1 VAKLYFRFG
10 AMNSGKSTG
19 LLQAAYN
26 YEERGQ
32 RVLLAKPAV
41 DTKGDREIVSR
52 LGVTRTVDVVLPAD
66 VDVRAAVAEAGATD
80 PESARLDGMVRP
92 VSCVLV
98 DEAQFLTPRQ
108 VDDLLRIAVLDQIPV
123 LAYGI
128 RTDFR
133 TEAFPG
139 SRRLLE
145 VAHSLEELKTICRC
159 GRKAV
164 FNARKI
170 HGQFVFDGSQVAI
183 DGTDVEYESLCANCY
198 LTESGGR
205 LDGAAE
211 R

>member
-1 VAKLYFRFG
+1 VAKLYFRYG

-19 LLQAAYN
+19 LLQAAFN

-32 RVLLAKPAV
+32 RVLLAKPSV

-52 LGVTRTVDVVLPAD
+52 LGVTREVDVVFTPDA
-66 VDVRAAVAEAGATD
+66 DVRAAVADAGATD
-80 PESARLDGMVRP
+80 PDSARLDGMVRP

-108 VDDLLRIAVLDQIPV
+108 VDDLLRVAVLDGIPV

-139 SRRLLE
+139 SARLLE

-164 FNARKI
+164 FNARKVD
-170 HGQFVFDGSQVAI
+170 GRFVFDGSQVAI
-183 DGTDVEYESLCANCY
+183 DGVDVTYESLCANCY

-205 LDGAAE
+205 LDGA
-211 R
+211 

>member
-1 VAKLYFRFG
+1 MAKLYFRYG

-26 YEERGQ
+26 YEERGH
-32 RVLLAKPAV
+32 RVLLAKPSV

-52 LGVTRTVDVVLPAD
+52 LGVTRTVDIVFTPDA
-66 VDVRAAVAEAGATD
+66 DVRAAVTEAGATD
-80 PESARLDGMVRP
+80 PESDRLDGMVRP

-108 VDDLLRIAVLDQIPV
+108 VDDLLRIAVLDEVPV
-123 LAYGI
+123 ITYGI

-139 SRRLLE
+139 SARLLE

-164 FNARKI
+164 FNARKVD
-170 HGQFVFDGSQVAI
+170 GRFVFDGSQVAI
-183 DGTDVEYESLCANCY
+183 DGVDVTYESLCANCY

-205 LDGAAE
+205 LDGD
-211 R
+211 